1 MPRVPFA
8 FDFESDQS
16 NDNSVTKQ
24 LPNYHLAVS
33 EKSVEQPSAIQLFD
47 QLYPNLTN
55 GNSASA
61 LLPNYHLV
69 IQTQT
74 QTQTEPEV
82 FRKHLPSG
90 CNGLNITYK
99 KS

>member
-55 GNSASA
+55 GIRH
-61 LLPNYHLV
+61 LLCYQITIWSFRLKLKRKRNLRYFENTYLV
-69 IQTQT
+69 D
-74 QTQTEPEV
+74 V
-82 FRKHLPSG
+82 MD
-90 CNGLNITYK
+90 
-99 KS
+99 